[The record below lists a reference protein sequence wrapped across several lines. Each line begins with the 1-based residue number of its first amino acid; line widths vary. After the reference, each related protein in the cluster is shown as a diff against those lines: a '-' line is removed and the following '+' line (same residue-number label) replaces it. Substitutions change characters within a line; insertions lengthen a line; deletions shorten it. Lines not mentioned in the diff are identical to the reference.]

1 MAKKHKDFITE
12 EDYTL
17 EMANAASTRPE
28 DDSPGDSEFD
38 ADTETEMGLNFE
50 TDLEL
55 DEEDFDEAEG
65 LVSSNDTATGSYAR
79 DRNQRDL
86 KLPESAEVVSS
97 EKPAPRLDENSD
109 TAIH

>member
-12 EDYTL
+12 EDYTR
-17 EMANAASTRPE
+17 EMAGTASTRPE

-50 TDLEL
+50 TDVEL
-55 DEEDFDEAEG
+55 DEDDLELEEG
-65 LVSSNDTATGSYAR
+65 LVDSEDTALVRHA
-79 DRNQRDL
+79 RDL
-86 KLPESAEVVSS
+86 KLPETAEVVAS